1 MLGVESENTL
11 KAAHCLHNRSAS
23 INSHKTVEMTVSQTS
38 CHIIQRK
45 ILYPSKGR
53 KGNFQ
58 NYSKC
63 NSGFHF
69 KGLVYLL
76 MKCLSLFT
84 PLNVVP
90 NLYDFL
96 YSVVLSVQGK
106 SMGSN
111 VIVSDPT
118 DFQ

>member
-1 MLGVESENTL
+1 MYKFKILGRHKIKKVANKSKNSFIIYFCVSRDHDSSDMLGVESENTL

-58 NYSKC
+58 ITVNVTQD
-63 NSGFHF
+63 FTL
-69 KGLVYLL
+69 KG
-76 MKCLSLFT
+76 
-84 PLNVVP
+84 
-90 NLYDFL
+90 
-96 YSVVLSVQGK
+96 
-106 SMGSN
+106 
-111 VIVSDPT
+111 
-118 DFQ
+118 